1 MKILATLCF
10 FTLALS
16 AHAHTDMPDFGPS
29 SSEIEMEV
37 IAQVNQGKMS
47 IQKAR
52 PFFRLQDKIR
62 NTFNNDLAFY
72 CGKQA
77 YRFNANINVTKIN
90 QSDEFKQCLK
100 DFSSELLTT
109 SGVLGA
115 DIEAIVHTYDNHMF
129 VGTNN
134 RVQFKK
140 YWSNHKLIHSLIDI
154 IRKDCSE
161 TKGTQIYNNEIVNV
175 EYCTSQKVQKAVRDK
190 IERQDIDLGRELN
203 DRIYMAIRAV
213 I

>member
-1 MKILATLCF
+1 MKILGTLLF
-10 FTLALS
+10 SVLTFHAY
-16 AHAHTDMPDFGPS
+16 AHNELPDFGPS
-29 SSEIEMEV
+29 SSEVEMEV
-37 IAQVNQGKMS
+37 IAKVNQGKMS

-52 PFFRLQDKIR
+52 PFFRLQDEIR
-62 NTFNNDLAFY
+62 NTFNSDLAFY

-77 YRFNANINVTKIN
+77 YHFNSHINVSKIN
-90 QSDEFKQCLK
+90 QTDEFKQCLR
-100 DFSSELLTT
+100 DFNSELLRS
-109 SGVLGA
+109 SGVLAA
-115 DIEAIVHTYDNHMF
+115 DIEAIIHYYDHHMF

-154 IRKDCSE
+154 IRKDCSQ
-161 TKGTQIYNNEIVNV
+161 TKGLQIYDNEIVNV

-190 IERQDIDLGRELN
+190 IDRQDIDLGRELN
-203 DRIYMAIRAV
+203 DSIYMAIRAV